1 MIHFNCSVFT
11 LATLALAVSL
21 TATRAAQAKD
31 KPPADIPGDV
41 FFTIKGQQPFALE
54 RLHPGI
60 VAALMLTDQQKT
72 ALQEALD
79 QTIRNPELR
88 TAGQALKNNPSA
100 TDADRAKAQQAT
112 QDARAKLK
120 EAVEKTLTADQKA
133 LVAKIQAAF
142 DESQKAAST
151 ALQAEF
157 GQAKGNAEQT
167 AKLRE
172 RMQDELREQL
182 TERLAKIL
190 DPEQKAAV
198 QAAALVHLEREQA
211 ATKTKKQ
218 K

>member
-1 MIHFNCSVFT
+1 MFHSKFSVVT

-21 TATRAAQAKD
+21 TGARAAQAKD
-31 KPPADIPGDV
+31 KPLADIPGDL

-60 VAALMLTDQQKT
+60 VAALMLTDQQKS
-72 ALQEALD
+72 ALQKALD

-88 TAGQALKNNPSA
+88 AAGQALKNNPSA

-112 QDARAKLK
+112 QNARAQLK

-142 DESQKAAST
+142 DESQKAAAT

-172 RMQDELREQL
+172 RSQDELREQL
-182 TERLAKIL
+182 SQRLGKIL
-190 DPEQKAAV
+190 DAEQKSAV
-198 QAAALVHLEREQA
+198 QAAAVVQLEREEA
-211 ATKTKKQ
+211 GTKAKK